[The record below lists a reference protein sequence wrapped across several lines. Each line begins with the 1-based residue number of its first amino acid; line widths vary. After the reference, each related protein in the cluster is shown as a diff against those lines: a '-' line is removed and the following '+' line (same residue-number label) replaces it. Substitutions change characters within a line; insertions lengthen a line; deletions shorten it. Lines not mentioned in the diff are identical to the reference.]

1 MAYYITHHSNVEF
14 LKSDWSDN
22 TALGV
27 IGRFSY
33 DYNDRKV
40 YSTQSQAN
48 SALTEL
54 LNNGIAN
61 SETLKV
67 KSE

>member
-1 MAYYITHHSNVEF
+1 MAYYITNHSNVEF

-54 LNNGIAN
+54 MDNNIAN

-67 KSE
+67 KS

>member
-14 LKSDWSDN
+14 LKSDGSDDS
-22 TALGV
+22 TSGV

-48 SALTEL
+48 SALTWL